1 MTGTTDIRATILAA
15 ALAIVR
21 KQGLGA
27 LTQPR
32 VAKASGVS
40 QSHLTYYFPTRADLV
55 RAVLEAAVAGQIANL
70 GSAMASRDSQEA
82 RLAGLAAALS
92 NAENTRILVSIVLA
106 ADADPAYREL
116 YNRLVTAMRQR
127 AELMLRTGGLE
138 PTAEQVMLLHALGTG
153 LAVMGAALGPQTGR
167 AVSTT
172 VLRELFRLL
181 ARDAGQR
188 TPPDETT

>member
-1 MTGTTDIRATILAA
+1 MTATTDIRATILAA

-21 KQGLGA
+21 KQGLAA

-40 QSHLTYYFPTRADLV
+40 QSHLTYYFPTRGDLV
-55 RAVLEAAVAGQIANL
+55 RAVLEAAVAGQIGNL
-70 GSAMASRDSQEA
+70 GTAMTSRDSQDA

-92 NAENTRILVSIVLA
+92 NAENTRVLVSLVLA
-106 ADADPAYREL
+106 ADANPAFREL
-116 YNRLVTAMRQR
+116 YGRLVTAMRQR
-127 AELMLRTGGLE
+127 AERMLRASELE
-138 PTAEQVMLLHALGTG
+138 PTADQVALLHALSTG
-153 LAVMGAALGPQTGR
+153 LAVMGAALGPQAGR
-167 AVSTT
+167 ALSTS